1 MRKFSKLLLVAVIA
15 LGVGFTACN
24 SDDVPTP
31 PSVVDGDSWASITV
45 KFPAGATL
53 KALPGDYNDK
63 GDYKGRDVI
72 ETVDVFL
79 VNAGAG
85 TVNYNSFT
93 KSSFESINTDGVLKP
108 NLALTA
114 TAGENIKVYAV
125 INGNSDILNTLKG
138 AGAEGFAAAFAGEAT
153 KNAAD
158 VATFISADKKE
169 KIMMT
174 NDKDNYT
181 INVDAGVTK
190 EDAIAGTAN
199 HVQVNVDRVVSRA
212 MLTVQTEATTGS
224 GWPVNATIG
233 GASTQ
238 IATVTGVTYAVGQSN
253 KKFYIMKKS
262 DYQVPAPVYGYIA
275 GANWATEAPTM
286 FDYSGLASFTEVTQY
301 TYATATLATDL
312 HTLLN
317 AEATSKFV
325 LPVNHLIDKT
335 PEEAREGYKKGNT
348 TYMEI
353 RATFIP
359 LEVTTD
365 EDGTT
370 EVPSTAATVYFGAND
385 SKFYSTRAL
394 AEAQGQRATEY
405 KDGVM
410 KYVIWLNPNSLVAT
424 PDEPNPMVS
433 PTVRNQVYHAHI
445 NAFTAMGVPNNPLNP
460 GQPGDPDDPD
470 NPEIP
475 GDPDDPN
482 NPKNPIDPED
492 PLKTD
497 VTYLS
502 VSVKVLPW
510 TMHSYGINLG
520 EDIY

>member
-1 MRKFSKLLLVAVIA
+1 MRKFSKLFLATVVA
-15 LGVGFTACN
+15 LGMGFTACN
-24 SDDVPTP
+24 SDDVPTA
-31 PSVVDGDSWASITV
+31 PSSVDGDSWASITV

-53 KALPGDYNDK
+53 KASLPGDYNEK
-63 GDYKGRDVI
+63 GTYTGRDVI

-79 VNAGAG
+79 VNAGTG

-125 INGNSDILNTLKG
+125 INGNGDILNTLKG
-138 AGAEGFAAAFAGEAT
+138 AGAAGFAAAFAGEAT

-174 NDKDNYT
+174 NDKDDYT
-181 INVDAGVTK
+181 INVVSGITK
-190 EDAIAGTAN
+190 DDAIAGTAN

-212 MLTVQTEATTGS
+212 MLTVETAADS
-224 GWPVNATIG
+224 KWPVKATIG
-233 GASTQ
+233 GTETE

-262 DYQVPAPVYGYIA
+262 DYQVPAPVYTYTP
-275 GANWATEAPTM
+275 GADWATEANTM

-301 TYATATLATDL
+301 TYEAALTGLPDL
-312 HTLLN
+312 LD

-325 LPVNHLIDKT
+325 LPVNHAVDKT
-335 PEEAREGYKKGNT
+335 PTEARTSYKKGNT
-348 TYMEI
+348 SYMEI
-353 RATFIP
+353 RATFVP
-359 LEVTTD
+359 LKI
-365 EDGTT
+365 DGNDYDG
-370 EVPSTAATVYFGAND
+370 EPKTVYLGAND
-385 SKFYSTRAL
+385 SKFYSTREL
-394 AEAQGQRATEY
+394 AEAEGQQATEY

>member
-1 MRKFSKLLLVAVIA
+1 MRKFSKLFLATVIA
-15 LGVGFTACN
+15 LGMGFTACN
-24 SDDVPTP
+24 SDDVPTA
-31 PSVVDGDSWASITV
+31 PSSVDGDSWASITV

-53 KALPGDYNDK
+53 KASLPGDYNEK
-63 GDYKGRDVI
+63 GTYTGRDVI

-79 VNAGAG
+79 VNAGTG
-85 TVNYNSFT
+85 TVNYNSFA
-93 KSSFESINTDGVLKP
+93 KSSFAEIDETGVLKP

-138 AGAEGFAAAFAGEAT
+138 TGAAGFATAFAGEAT

-174 NDKDNYT
+174 NDEDDYT
-181 INVDAGVTK
+181 INVEAGVTK

-224 GWPVNATIG
+224 GWPVKATIG
-233 GASTQ
+233 GAETE

-262 DYQVPAPVYGYIA
+262 DYQVPAPVYTYTPGE
-275 GANWATEAPTM
+275 NWATEANTM

-301 TYATATLATDL
+301 TYNADL
-312 HTLLN
+312 EGLPALLN
-317 AEATSKFV
+317 AEETSKFV

-335 PEEAREGYKKGNT
+335 PAEAREGYKKGNT

-353 RATFIP
+353 RATFVP
-359 LEVTTD
+359 KEV
-365 EDGTT
+365 DG
-370 EVPSTAATVYFGAND
+370 AAYTGAAETVYLGAND
-385 SKFYSTRAL
+385 SKFYSTREL
-394 AEAQGQRATEY
+394 AEAEGQQATEY

-410 KYVIWLNPNSLVAT
+410 KYVIWLNPNDLVAT
-424 PDEPNPMVS
+424 PALPNPMVS